1 MTELIR
7 KEKERSPAGPKSLV
21 GGATLLVGLLAVFM
35 LRPGL
40 EDRIST
46 QGVIKELAST
56 STGRAL
62 IADAFFDVSHA
73 GMSHIMYNLIL
84 DADIKD
90 TALIVALAQRE
101 QQESSPAI
109 RQRLIDLISDAST
122 NTALSYS
129 DEINDF
135 LTRAAMD
142 PAPEINQPARVRHA
156 WYTARF
162 SEAPESVLAD
172 YLLDSS
178 AEVRGE
184 VYEILQSPRF
194 KHDNGLD
201 PELVLALQ
209 SLLEADYLRVSPA
222 EQASIQLLLKTS
234 TDSKL

>member
-1 MTELIR
+1 MTLF
-7 KEKERSPAGPKSLV
+7 
-21 GGATLLVGLLAVFM
+21 VGLLAVFM

-40 EDRIST
+40 EDRINT

-56 STGRAL
+56 STGRAP
-62 IADAFFDVSHA
+62 DRRRFFDVSHA

-101 QQESSPAI
+101 RQESSPAI

-142 PAPEINQPARVRHA
+142 PAPEINQAAKVRHA
-156 WYTARF
+156 GI
-162 SEAPESVLAD
+162 PPGSVKRLNPFWRIICWILQPRSGAKSMRSFKAQ
-172 YLLDSS
+172 DSS
-178 AEVRGE
+178 TTMDS
-184 VYEILQSPRF
+184 I
-194 KHDNGLD
+194 
-201 PELVLALQ
+201 Q
-209 SLLEADYLRVSPA
+209 SLSLHSNRYLKPTIC
-222 EQASIQLLLKTS
+222 ASHPQNRHPFS
-234 TDSKL
+234 SY